1 MYHQVWEPIPQPS
14 GSPSA
19 HPKSGYE
26 STTVPNREPQSG
38 AMSPAVR
45 QLTAGEGVSFVKLPI
60 RFWWIAPRER
70 LISR

>member
-1 MYHQVWEPIPQPS
+1 MYHRVWEPIPQPS

-19 HPKSGYE
+19 HPRSGYE

-60 RFWWIAPRER
+60 RLYLFTGNDR
-70 LISR
+70 LLK